1 MRKYIAILIVFVSVG
16 LFQGCSNARK
26 KSKPEAYF
34 EWTDSYG
41 RQVRL
46 NEEPHR
52 LVSLSPAITEIFYLI
67 DADDKLVGVSDFC
80 TCPEETSTL
89 PKLGGMQNINME
101 ALLALRPDAVL
112 IGSIVSQKDVQA
124 IERMNIP
131 VIAIKEEQNIEGM
144 ADMMRVIGR
153 ITGCEEQADKAATD
167 WSSKVS
173 RLKAQNCRLGTDA
186 PTVYYVV
193 GFGDAGDF
201 TAPSNSHISEII
213 ALAGCRNVGDTL
225 QGWNVSREFLFEADP
240 DIIVVRKEDQQAF
253 CSQYPYTLLRAVKQH
268 HVYPIESGWIDI
280 VSPRNLQAVELLQ
293 ATRKSL
299 EKEQKQEQ

>member
-1 MRKYIAILIVFVSVG
+1 MRNYIAILIAVVTVG

-26 KSKPEAYF
+26 PQQEAFF

-46 NEEPHR
+46 NIEPHR

-67 DADDKLVGVSDFC
+67 GADDKLVGVSDFC
-80 TCPEETSTL
+80 TYPEAARRL

-112 IGSIVSQKDVQA
+112 IGSIVSQKDVQT

-144 ADMMRVIGR
+144 ADIMKIIGR
-153 ITGCEEQADKAATD
+153 ITGCEEQADKAAAD
-167 WSSKVS
+167 WLLRVD
-173 RLKAQNCRLGTDA
+173 RLKTQNDSLGTQA
-186 PTVYYVV
+186 HTVYYVV

-201 TAPSNSHISEII
+201 TAPRNSHISEII
-213 ALAGCRNVGDTL
+213 ALAGCRNVGDAL
-225 QGWNVSREFLFEADP
+225 QGWNVSREFLFESDP
-240 DIIVVRKEDQQAF
+240 DIILVRKEDQQAF
-253 CSQYPYTLLRAVKQH
+253 CSQYPYTLLTAVKKH
-268 HVYPIESGWIDI
+268 RVYPVESGWIDI

-293 ATRKSL
+293 EVRKPL
-299 EKEQKQEQ
+299 EKEQKQK

>member
-1 MRKYIAILIVFVSVG
+1 MRKYIVILIAVFSIG
-16 LFQGCSNARK
+16 LLQGCSNAGK
-26 KSKPEAYF
+26 TKQETYF

-67 DADDKLVGVSDFC
+67 GAEDKLVGVSDFC
-80 TCPEETSTL
+80 TYPEAAQGL
-89 PKLGGMQNINME
+89 PKLGGMQNVNME

-112 IGSIVSQKDVQA
+112 IGSIVSQKDVQT

-153 ITGCEEQADKAATD
+153 ITGCEESADKAAAD
-167 WSSKVS
+167 WSSRVS
-173 RLKAQNCRLGTDA
+173 RLKAQNARPGA
-186 PTVYYVV
+186 QAHTVYYVV
-193 GFGDAGDF
+193 GFGEAGDF
-201 TAPSNSHISEII
+201 TAPRNSHISEII

-225 QGWNVSREFLFEADP
+225 HGWNVSREFLFEADP
-240 DIIVVRKEDQQAF
+240 DIIVVRKEDRHAF
-253 CSQYPYTLLRAVKQH
+253 CSQYPYTLLTAVKKH

-293 ATRKSL
+293 EIRTSL
-299 EKEQKQEQ
+299 EKEREQ

>member
-1 MRKYIAILIVFVSVG
+1 MRKYIAILMVVVAVA
-16 LFQGCSNARK
+16 LLLGCSNARK
-26 KSKPEAYF
+26 SQQDTYF

-52 LVSLSPAITEIFYLI
+52 LVSLSPAITEIFYLVG
-67 DADDKLVGVSDFC
+67 ADDKLVGVSDFC
-80 TCPEETSTL
+80 TYPEAAQSL

-101 ALLALRPDAVL
+101 TLLALRPDAVL

-144 ADMMRVIGR
+144 ADMMRVIGK
-153 ITGCEEQADKAATD
+153 ITGHETQADSVAAD
-167 WSSKVS
+167 WSLRVS
-173 RLKAQNCRLGTDA
+173 RLKEANHGPDSKA

-201 TAPSNSHISEII
+201 TAPRNSHISEII

-225 QGWNVSREFLFEADP
+225 QGWNVSREFLFETDP

-253 CSQYPYTLLRAVKQH
+253 CSHYPYTLLTAVKQH
-268 HVYPIESGWIDI
+268 RVYPVESGWVDI

-293 ATRKSL
+293 EIRKSL
-299 EKEQKQEQ
+299 EEGQKR